1 MNKNISLI
9 VSLLILFSCQ
19 EMPQKV
25 AEEAESKT
33 LKEWETLSKKD
44 SFDGWHIFQNES
56 KTKSGW
62 TVEDG
67 VFTFDESNAKGEG
80 NKSLLTDSV
89 YSSFEITFE
98 WKLSANS
105 NSGFMWGVS
114 EDSQYEHPYLTGPEI
129 QIIDAE
135 VYRDDPSH
143 QRNTVGALYDMY
155 APTEIASNPAGSWN
169 KYHIMVD
176 HKKNQAVIVLNEIEV
191 NRFKLSGPEWE
202 SMKKDSKFANMS
214 SFGKYREGH
223 LTLQDHPGLISYKN
237 IKIRRL

>member
-19 EMPQKV
+19 EMPKKV

-33 LKEWETLSKKD
+33 LKGWETLSKKD

-143 QRNTVGALYDMY
+143 QRNTVGALYDMS

-202 SMKKDSKFANMS
+202 SMKKIVN
-214 SFGKYREGH
+214 
-223 LTLQDHPGLISYKN
+223 LQICLVLEN
-237 IKIRRL
+237 IEKDI

>member
-1 MNKNISLI
+1 
-9 VSLLILFSCQ
+9 
-19 EMPQKV
+19 MPKKV

-44 SFDGWHIFQNES
+44 SFDGWHIFQNDS

-114 EDSQYEHPYLTGPEI
+114 EDLQYEHPYLTGPEI

-143 QRNTVGALYDMY
+143 QRNTVG
-155 APTEIASNPAGSWN
+155 ASNPAGSWN

>member
-19 EMPQKV
+19 EMPKKV

-44 SFDGWHIFQNES
+44 SFDGWHIFQNDS

-114 EDSQYEHPYLTGPEI
+114 EDLQYEHPYLTGPEI

-135 VYRDDPSH
+135 VYRDDTSH
-143 QRNTVGALYDMY
+143 QRNTVGALYDMS
-155 APTEIASNPAGSWN
+155 APSEIASNPAGSWN
-169 KYHIMVD
+169 KYHITVD